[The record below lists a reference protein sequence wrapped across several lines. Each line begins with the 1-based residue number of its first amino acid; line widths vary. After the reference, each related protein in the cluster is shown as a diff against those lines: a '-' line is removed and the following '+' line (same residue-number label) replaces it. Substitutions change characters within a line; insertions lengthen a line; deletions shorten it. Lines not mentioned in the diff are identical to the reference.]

1 MLTLYPSRFIVTA
14 QNLMSINTMSDTN
27 FSGLEEK
34 VDELIQLCADMKSE
48 NQNLRDQVNDWE
60 DERKTILN
68 KNQLARGRL
77 GKVLKRLKTLEQD
90 G

>member
-1 MLTLYPSRFIVTA
+1 
-14 QNLMSINTMSDTN
+14 MSDAN

-48 NQNLRDQVNDWE
+48 NQNLRDRANGWE
-60 DERKTILN
+60 DERKSLSD
-68 KNQLARGRL
+68 KSQLARVRL
-77 GKVLKRLKTLEQD
+77 EKVLRRLKTLEQD